1 MDCNGWRWMLLQTLL
16 GMASVWKHPQSKYF
30 TACFRDHNSRQLRIL
45 LGELGEMLKD
55 RPVAN
60 NGSIHKVCANALKD
74 YEGVDAPR
82 PKLHNARLIWRLDF
96 AYCVRSS
103 C

>member
-1 MDCNGWRWMLLQTLL
+1 
-16 GMASVWKHPQSKYF
+16 
-30 TACFRDHNSRQLRIL
+30 
-45 LGELGEMLKD
+45 MLKD
-55 RPVAN
+55 RHVAN

-74 YEGVDAPR
+74 YEVVDAPR
-82 PKLHNARLIWRLDF
+82 PKLQNARLIWQLDF